1 MSPVVLFSF
10 VIGYFALL
18 LGVAWYTSRNSDNE
32 SFFIGNRNSN
42 WMLVAFGMIG
52 TSLSGVTFV
61 SVPGG
66 VGSGNFY
73 YYQIVLGYLLGY
85 MVIAF
90 VLIPLYYRMNLTSIY
105 TYLEKRFGIN
115 AHKAGAFFFILS
127 RTVGATAR
135 LYLVISVLQI
145 FIFNRL
151 GIPFEATTLV
161 ILALILLYT
170 FEGGVKT
177 IIYTDTLQTTGM
189 LVGLVV
195 CIIVIVKAL
204 GTDLG
209 GAWSLMADKGY
220 TNIINTDVKASS
232 FALKHI
238 IGGMFIAI
246 AMTGLDQEMMQKNIS
261 VKTPKDSQKNI
272 MTFTAVLMFVNLLFL
287 ILGGVLYLYY
297 STHSA
302 ELLEAYNK
310 ITGAV
315 VPATAIPA
323 DDLFPTIALSDT
335 FSGVLGVIF
344 IIAIISALFPSV
356 DGAIT
361 SLTSCFCIDML
372 GINKKPGTEQ
382 EKKRTRLK
390 VHFTFAA
397 IFFIMVL
404 LFKWINDKLIIDFI
418 LKFAGITYGPLLGLF
433 AFGILTR
440 RRLNDK
446 LIWVACIA
454 APLLALGL
462 DMLSNPAWYEAK
474 LHISLPTLTQWSAS
488 IFDGYKIGNELI
500 LINGIFTFCGLWL
513 ISRKGSPSEGSLLAV

>member
-1 MSPVVLFSF
+1 MSPIVLFSF
-10 VIGYFALL
+10 VIGYFLLL

-145 FIFNRL
+145 FIFNKL
-151 GIPFEATTLV
+151 GIPFEATALV
-161 ILALILLYT
+161 ILLLILLYT

-189 LVGLVV
+189 LVGLVA
-195 CIIVIVKAL
+195 CIIVIIKAL
-204 GTDLG
+204 GTDFG
-209 GAWSLMADKGY
+209 GAMSMMADKGY
-220 TNIINTDVKASS
+220 TQIFNWDVKAGS

-238 IGGMFIAI
+238 VGGMFIAI

-261 VKTPKDSQKNI
+261 VKTLKDSQKNI
-272 MTFTAVLMFVNLLFL
+272 MTFTAVLMVVNFLFL
-287 ILGGVLYLYY
+287 VLGGVLYLYAG
-297 STHSA
+297 SKGI
-302 ELLEAYNK
+302 N
-310 ITGAV
+310 
-315 VPATAIPA
+315 VPP

-335 FSGVLGVIF
+335 FSGVIGIIF
-344 IIAIISALFPSV
+344 IIALISALFPSV

-361 SLTSCFCIDML
+361 SLTSCFCIDIL
-372 GINKKPGTEQ
+372 GINKKEGTEK

-390 VHFTFAA
+390 VHFTFALV
-397 IFFIMVL
+397 FFIMVL
-404 LFKWINDKLIIDFI
+404 IFKWINDKLIIDFI

-433 AFGILTR
+433 AFGILTKR
-440 RRLNDK
+440 ELKEN
-446 LIWVACIA
+446 LIWAVCII
-454 APLLALGL
+454 APLLALML

-474 LHISLPTLTQWSAS
+474 LHVSLGLQEVSDKL
-488 IFDGYKIGNELI
+488 FNGYKIGNELI
-500 LINGIFTFCGLWL
+500 LINGIFTFAGLWL
-513 ISRKGSPSEGSLLAV
+513 ISKKPSLSKLKLQAV

>member
-1 MSPVVLFSF
+1 MSSALLFTF

-18 LGVAWYTSRNSDNE
+18 LLVAWLTSRNSNNE
-32 SFFIGNRNSN
+32 SFFIGNRSSN

-66 VGSGNFY
+66 VGSSNFY
-73 YYQIVLGYLLGY
+73 YFQVVLGYLFGY
-85 MVIAF
+85 AVIAF
-90 VLIPLYYRMNLTSIY
+90 ILIPLYYRMNLTSIY

-145 FIFNRL
+145 FIFNNL
-151 GIPFEATTLV
+151 GIPFILTALV

-195 CIIVIVKAL
+195 CIIAIIKAL
-204 GTDLG
+204 GTDFG
-209 GAWSLMADKGY
+209 GAWSMMTEQGY
-220 TNIINTDVKASS
+220 TKIFNWDVKSGA
-232 FALKHI
+232 FAGKHLL
-238 IGGMFIAI
+238 GGMFIAI

-261 VKTPKDSQKNI
+261 VKTLKDSQKNI
-272 MTFTAVLMFVNLLFL
+272 MTFSMVLLLVNFLFL
-287 ILGGVLYLYY
+287 VLGGVLYLYAN
-297 STHSA
+297 T
-302 ELLEAYNK
+302 K
-310 ITGAV
+310 GIK
-315 VPATAIPA
+315 VPP

-335 FSGVLGVIF
+335 FTGSIGIIF
-344 IIAIISALFPSV
+344 IIALISALFPSV

-361 SLTSCFCIDML
+361 SLTSCFCIDIL
-372 GINKKPGTEQ
+372 GLKKRERTEK

-390 VHFTFAA
+390 VHFSFAVV
-397 IFFIMVL
+397 FFIMVL
-404 LFKWINDKLIIDFI
+404 IFKWMNDKLIIDFI
-418 LKFAGITYGPLLGLF
+418 LKFAGVTYGPLLGLF
-433 AFGILTR
+433 AFGILTKR
-440 RRLNDK
+440 KLKEN
-446 LIWVACIA
+446 LIWAVCII
-454 APLLALGL
+454 APLLALFL

-474 LHISLPTLTQWSAS
+474 LHMKLGLDNLSNAT
-488 IFDGYKIGNELI
+488 FNGYKIGNELI
-500 LINGIFTFCGLWL
+500 LMNGIITFIGLWF
-513 ISRKGSPSEGSLLAV
+513 ISRKATPNEVNLELEPA

>member
-1 MSPVVLFSF
+1 MSSALLFTF
-10 VIGYFALL
+10 VIGYFLL
-18 LGVAWYTSRNSDNE
+18 LLTVAWFTSRNSNNE

-73 YYQIVLGYLLGY
+73 YFQVVLGYLLGY
-85 MVIAF
+85 AVIAF
-90 VLIPLYYRMNLTSIY
+90 VLIPLYYKMNLTSIY

-145 FIFNRL
+145 FIFKDL
-151 GIPFEATTLV
+151 GIPFILTTLV

-195 CIIVIVKAL
+195 CIIAVIKAL
-204 GTDLG
+204 GTDFG
-209 GAWSLMADKGY
+209 GAWEMMSDKGY
-220 TNIINTDVKASS
+220 TNIFNWDVKAGS

-261 VKTPKDSQKNI
+261 VKTLKDSQKNI
-272 MTFTAVLMFVNLLFL
+272 MTFSAVLLLVNFLFL
-287 ILGGVLYLYY
+287 VLGGVLYLYA
-297 STHSA
+297 SA
-302 ELLEAYNK
+302 NGIK
-310 ITGAV
+310 
-315 VPATAIPA
+315 VPP
-323 DDLFPTIALSDT
+323 DELFPTIALSKA
-335 FSGVLGVIF
+335 FSGAIGIIFVI
-344 IIAIISALFPSV
+344 ALISALFPSV

-361 SLTSCFCIDML
+361 SLTSCFCIDIL
-372 GINKKPGTEQ
+372 GLQKSSGTEK

-390 VHFTFAA
+390 VHFTFALV
-397 IFFIMVL
+397 FFLMVL
-404 LFKWINDKLIIDFI
+404 VFEWMNDKSIIDFI
-418 LKFAGITYGPLLGLF
+418 LKFAGVTYGPLLGLF
-433 AFGILTR
+433 AFGILTKR
-440 RRLNDK
+440 KLKEN
-446 LIWVACIA
+446 LIWTVCII
-454 APLLALGL
+454 APLLALIL
-462 DMLSNPAWYEAK
+462 DMVSNPAWYEAK
-474 LHISLPTLTQWSAS
+474 LHMKLGLDSLSAAT
-488 IFDGYKIGNELI
+488 FNGYKIGNELI
-500 LINGIFTFCGLWL
+500 LINGIITFIGLWL
-513 ISRKGSPSEGSLLAV
+513 ISSKATDQEINLKMQPV